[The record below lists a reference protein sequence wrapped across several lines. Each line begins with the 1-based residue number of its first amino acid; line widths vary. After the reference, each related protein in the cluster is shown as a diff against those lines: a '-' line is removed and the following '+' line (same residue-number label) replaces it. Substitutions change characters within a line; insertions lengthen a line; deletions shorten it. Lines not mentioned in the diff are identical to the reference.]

1 MAGLVQRTARG
12 IDETWRSVWDDS
24 SRGRKL
30 LVAVFLLVT
39 GLAIPVIPIVYLARF
54 ISK

>member
-12 IDETWRSVWDDS
+12 IDDMWRSVWDDS
-24 SRGRKL
+24 SRGQKL
-30 LVAVFLLVT
+30 VIAVFLVIT

-54 ISK
+54 IAN